1 MIRSTLALLLL
12 SMPLAAQ
19 DFDGQYQISQ
29 CTPGPSDSQM
39 SIRGDRI
46 EFWES
51 SCEMSNPVDLRDMGQ
66 ATLYDLKCTGE
77 GEEWSDRV
85 LLMEGVEADLIML
98 REGFVSFYQRC
109 N

>member
-12 SMPLAAQ
+12 SAPLCAQ
-19 DFDGQYQISQ
+19 DFDGQYQIDQ

-51 SCEMSNPVDLRDMGQ
+51 SCEMSNPVDLRDMGR

-77 GEEWSDRV
+77 GEEWSYRV
-85 LLMEGVEADLIML
+85 LLTQGGQADLVML
-98 REGFVSFYQRC
+98 HEGFVTFYQRC